1 MTKKPDP
8 KEDPNF
14 KAVVQHFLNT
24 KPKPH
29 AGKKNRPPKPKAA
42 AAKE

>member
-1 MTKKPDP
+1 MAKAPDP
-8 KEDPNF
+8 KEDPEF

-29 AGKKNRPPKPKAA
+29 KAGSAPKPKPKK
-42 AAKE
+42 AK

>member
-1 MTKKPDP
+1 MTKKTDP
-8 KEDPNF
+8 KEDPEF

-29 AGKKNRPPKPKAA
+29 KPSAKTTKSKKAA
-42 AAKE
+42 G

>member
-1 MTKKPDP
+1 MAKKSDP
-8 KEDPNF
+8 KEDPEF

-29 AGKKNRPPKPKAA
+29 KVKGKPDAPKK
-42 AAKE
+42 

>member
-1 MTKKPDP
+1 MAKKPDP
-8 KEDPNF
+8 KEDPEF

-29 AGKKNRPPKPKAA
+29 KPKKSKT
-42 AAKE
+42 AKSGK

>member
-1 MTKKPDP
+1 MAKAPDP
-8 KEDPNF
+8 KEDPEF

-29 AGKKNRPPKPKAA
+29 KTKAGGVKGNKKNAKPR
-42 AAKE
+42 

>member
-1 MTKKPDP
+1 MAKKTDP
-8 KEDPNF
+8 KEDPDF

-29 AGKKNRPPKPKAA
+29 KAAGKKTKAKTA
-42 AAKE
+42 PD

>member
-1 MTKKPDP
+1 MSNKSDS
-8 KEDPNF
+8 KEDPKF

-29 AGKKNRPPKPKAA
+29 KPAKKATKVPK
-42 AAKE
+42 

>member
-1 MTKKPDP
+1 MAKKSDP
-8 KEDPNF
+8 KEDPEF

-29 AGKKNRPPKPKAA
+29 KEKPKAHEPE
-42 AAKE
+42 KGPPKG

>member
-1 MTKKPDP
+1 MAKTPDP
-8 KEDPNF
+8 KEDPEF

-29 AGKKNRPPKPKAA
+29 KPAKKKKTPKPG
-42 AAKE
+42 

>member
-1 MTKKPDP
+1 MAKKPDP
-8 KEDPNF
+8 KEDPEF

-29 AGKKNRPPKPKAA
+29 KAKTKAKKKPETA
-42 AAKE
+42 